1 MKFRIGIFPLL
12 LVWSVLAGGHPIP
25 APAAPELGEAE
36 FLSRT
41 RQLTYDGLRSG
52 EGYFSPDGQWLI
64 FQSEREPNNPFY
76 QIYLLDLETGD
87 TSRVSPGAG
96 KTTCAFFRPDS
107 NEVLFSSTHHDP
119 DALIKQKTELEF
131 RASGQ
136 TRRYSW
142 DYDEQ
147 MEIYLAKRDG
157 TDLRRLT
164 RSQGYDAEAAFS
176 PDGTKIVFTSLRHA
190 YPAENLT
197 PDERRQLELDP
208 SHFGEIYIM
217 NADGS
222 DPRRLTFAPGYDG
235 GPFFSPDGRRIVWR
249 RFNDKGIADV
259 YTMELDG
266 SDQRRLTDFNCVSWA
281 PYFHPSGQYIIF
293 TANKFGFGN
302 FELFLVD
309 PWGEREPVR
318 VTFTEGF
325 DGLPVFS
332 PDGNQLAWTSNRGAD
347 GRSQLFLADWNHKNA
362 LTALSQAP
370 SRSGDRKAV
379 QDSLFT
385 ETAPV
390 TRSISSESLRKHVEY
405 LASEKLEGRMTGS
418 PGIRQA
424 AKYLAGHFEEM
435 NLEPLGE
442 GASYFQN
449 FEFSAGVRIIP
460 GQNEFSIQ
468 LADEPPKAFEV
479 EQDFRPLA
487 FTANEEVEGEVVF
500 AGYGLSAPAAHG
512 GAYDSYAGLDVTNK
526 VVLVFRYV
534 PEDIPASRRQELTRY
549 ASLRYKAMM
558 ARERGAKA
566 ILIVTGP
573 TAPNAGA
580 LAPLTFDSSLA
591 GSGIVAAS
599 ISLDAAE
606 ILFAAAG
613 KEMKAI
619 QTALDSE
626 NPHAEGSFSIP
637 DVTVRLNTAVERIR
651 KTDRNVIG
659 HLPPAPGSEP
669 AEYIMVGAH
678 YDHLGF
684 GETGTRGHSH
694 GDGEIHPGAD
704 DNASGSAAVLELAAA
719 LSAERAQS
727 PEKFQRGVI
736 FAFWSGEELGLIGSS
751 HFAENPPVPLE
762 QIKAY
767 VNFDM
772 VGRLRDNQLMLQG
785 VGSSS
790 DWIRLLE
797 RRNVAAGFNLVL
809 QEDPYLPTDVT
820 AFYPKG
826 IPVLSFF
833 TGSHEDYH
841 RPTDTADRVNY
852 EGLERITR
860 FARALV
866 SDLVQTPVNLEYVK
880 VERTQRA
887 GSRDGLRLYLGTIP
901 DYGSNIE
908 GVKIA
913 GTTGGSPAERAG
925 LKPGDIIVEFAGQQ
939 VANIYD
945 YTYAL
950 DAAKAGEQTDIVVLR
965 EGKRV
970 PLTIFPA
977 VRK

>member
-1 MKFRIGIFPLL
+1 MKFRIAILPLL
-12 LVWSVLAGGHPIP
+12 LVWPVLAGGQPIP
-25 APAAPELGEAE
+25 AAPVIERGEAE

-52 EGYFSPDGQWLI
+52 EGYFSPDGRWLI

-87 TSRVSPGAG
+87 TTRLSPGTG

-107 NEVLFSSTHHDP
+107 DEVLFSSTHHDP
-119 DALIKQKTELEF
+119 EALEKQREELEF

-142 DYDEQ
+142 DYDER
-147 MEIYLAKRDG
+147 MEVYLAKRDG
-157 TDLRRLT
+157 TGLRRLT
-164 RSQGYDAEAAFS
+164 RSQGYDAEASFS

-190 YPAENLT
+190 YPPEKLT
-197 PDERRQLELDP
+197 PGELPQLELDP

-235 GPFFSPDGRRIVWR
+235 GPFFSPDGERIVWR
-249 RFNDKGIADV
+249 RFNEKGLADV
-259 YTMELDG
+259 YTMNLDG
-266 SDQRRLTDFNCVSWA
+266 SEQRRLTDFNCVSWA
-281 PYFHPSGQYIIF
+281 PFFHPSGEYVIF

-309 PWGEREPVR
+309 RLGEREPVR
-318 VTFTEGF
+318 VTFTDGF

-332 PDGNQLAWTSNRGAD
+332 PEGQRLSWTSNRGAD
-347 GRSQLFLADWNHKNA
+347 GRSQLFLADWNHEAA
-362 LTALSQAP
+362 LAALAQAP
-370 SRSGDRKAV
+370 GRRGVREAV
-379 QDSLFT
+379 QDSGFSDA
-385 ETAPV
+385 APV
-390 TRSISSESLRKHVEY
+390 GRTISSESLREHVAF
-405 LASEKLEGRMTGS
+405 LASEDLEGRMTGS
-418 PGIRQA
+418 AGIRKA
-424 AKYLAGHFEEM
+424 ADYLAAQFEEM
-435 NLEPLGE
+435 NLQGLGDE
-442 GASYFQN
+442 DSYFRE
-449 FEFSAGVRIIP
+449 FEFNAGGRIIP
-460 GQNEFSIQ
+460 HENEFSIQ
-468 LADEPPKAFEV
+468 LPDEAPSRFEV
-479 EQDFRPLA
+479 ETDFRPLS
-487 FTANEEVEGEVVF
+487 FTANGEVEGEVAF
-500 AGYGLSAPAAHG
+500 AGYGLSAPAAQG
-512 GAYDSYAGLDVTNK
+512 GPYDSYAGLDVTNK
-526 VVLVFRYV
+526 IVLVFRYV
-534 PEDIPASRRQELTRY
+534 PEEIPASRRQELTRY
-549 ASLRYKAMM
+549 SSLRYKAMM

-599 ISLDAAE
+599 INLEAAE
-606 ILFAAAG
+606 MLFAAAG
-613 KEMKAI
+613 KDLKAI

-626 NPHAEGSFSIP
+626 NPHAEASFLIP
-637 DVTVRLNTAVERIR
+637 NATVRLKMAVERNR

-659 HLPPAPGSEP
+659 YLPPAPGPEP
-669 AEYIMVGAH
+669 VEYIMVGAH

-727 PEKFQRGVI
+727 PEKFARGII

-762 QIKAY
+762 RIKAY
-767 VNFDM
+767 LNFDM
-772 VGRLRDNQLMLQG
+772 VGRLRDNQLILQG
-785 VGSSS
+785 IGSSS
-790 DWIRLLE
+790 DWKRLLE

-841 RPTDTADRVNY
+841 RPTDTADRVEY
-852 EGLERITR
+852 EGLERITQ
-860 FARALV
+860 FARALI
-866 SDLVQTPVNLEYVK
+866 SDLIQAPGSLEYVK

-901 DYGSNIE
+901 DYASNLE

-913 GTTGGSPAERAG
+913 GTTGGSPAEGAG
-925 LKPGDIIVEFAGQQ
+925 LKPGDIIVEFAGRK
-939 VANIYD
+939 VVNIYD
-945 YTYAL
+945 YTHAL
-950 DAAKAGEQTDIVVLR
+950 DAAKAGEETEIVILR

-970 PLTIFPA
+970 ALTIVPA